1 MPLTKTV
8 TLDTLLH
15 LQTSLSL
22 FLFKKYV
29 FIYLASLGLSY
40 GMWDTPC
47 GSQAHQLWG
56 VGSLVAAEG
65 LVLQW
70 HVGS

>member
-15 LQTSLSL
+15 LQTSLS
-22 FLFKKYV
+22 FFFKKYV
-29 FIYLASLGLSY
+29 FIYLAALDLSY
-40 GMWDTPC
+40 GMWDTHC

-56 VGSLVAAEG
+56 VQQRD